1 MAQKLKASV
10 FRWKCQ
16 RVAAISTVILLV
28 LVAFG
33 TDHTRNR
40 YRHRVDDSARVVAV
54 AVPDHA
60 LDLGDVVAAAVVTD
74 HTEPNTV

>member
-16 RVAAISTVILLV
+16 RVVAISIVILLV

-33 TDHTRNR
+33 IDHSQNR
-40 YRHRVDDSARVVAV
+40 YHHRVDDSAHAVVV

-60 LDLGDVVAAAVVTD
+60 LDLGDVVVAAVVTD
-74 HTEPNTV
+74 HTEPDTV